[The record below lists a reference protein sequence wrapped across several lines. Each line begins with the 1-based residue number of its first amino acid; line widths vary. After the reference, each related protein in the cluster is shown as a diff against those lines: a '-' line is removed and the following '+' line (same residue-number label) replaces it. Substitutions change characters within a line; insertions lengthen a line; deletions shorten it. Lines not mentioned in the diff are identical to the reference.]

1 MKNYNL
7 EKTQPAMVDLESI
20 ITSLKLRKEFEH
32 IKFHYSV
39 IPDVK
44 EDLYKVTMGIKE
56 RNKWIFKE
64 VSVLEARQVELGLLF
79 MEQKLF
85 RNIVAYGIS
94 SAKLDIQKFKN
105 VPQWETN

>member
-1 MKNYNL
+1 MENYKL

-20 ITSLKLRKEFEH
+20 ITSLRLRKEFEN
-32 IKFHYSV
+32 IIFHYSV
-39 IPDVK
+39 IPDVR

-56 RNKWIFKE
+56 PKRWIFKE

-85 RNIVAYGIS
+85 RNIVAYGIN
-94 SAKLDIQKFKN
+94 SAITKIEERNAIPKS
-105 VPQWETN
+105 

>member
-1 MKNYNL
+1 MKNYKL

-32 IKFHYSV
+32 IIFHYSV
-39 IPDVK
+39 IPDVR

-56 RNKWIFKE
+56 PKRWIFKE
-64 VSVLEARQVELGLLF
+64 VSVLEAKQVELGLLL

-85 RNIVAYGIS
+85 RNIVAYGIN
-94 SAKLDIQKFKN
+94 SAITHIEERNAISKS
-105 VPQWETN
+105 

>member
-1 MKNYNL
+1 MKMSNYKL

-32 IKFHYSV
+32 IIFHYSV
-39 IPDVK
+39 IPDIK

-56 RNKWIFKE
+56 PLRWIFKE
-64 VSVLEARQVELGLLF
+64 VSVLEARQVELGLMF

-85 RNIVAYGIS
+85 RNIVAFGIN
-94 SAKLDIQKFKN
+94 SARTKIEERNAIPKS
-105 VPQWETN
+105 

>member
-1 MKNYNL
+1 MQKYKL

-32 IKFHYSV
+32 IIFHYSV

-56 RNKWIFKE
+56 PNRWIFKH
-64 VSVLEARQVELGLLF
+64 VSIYEARQVELGLMF
-79 MEQKLF
+79 MEKQLIKDMIGFAINLATKHINE
-85 RNIVAYGIS
+85 RNG
-94 SAKLDIQKFKN
+94 K
-105 VPQWETN
+105 